1 MRLAEWR
8 TELDVID
15 AEVISLLNRRAQ
27 LAMELLR
34 ILGSETLTLGD
45 PEDDADRLLIMLY
58 CGAKLMTGPL
68 DELAVHEI
76 FRCINIESRRLAH
89 QTASRE

>member
-15 AEVISLLNRRAQ
+15 AEVIFLLNRRAQ

-34 ILGSETLTLGD
+34 ILGTETLTLGD
-45 PEDDADRLLIMLY
+45 QEDDADRLLIMLY
-58 CGAKLMTGPL
+58 CGAKLMTDPL
-68 DELAVHEI
+68 DERAVREI
-76 FRCINIESRRLAH
+76 FRRINIESRRLAQ
-89 QTASRE
+89 QTGS